1 MALPPVDKLMKMSDT
16 ELTELLDAELKEL
29 YESTTPERRKRLE
42 ALQWKIDIKKAN
54 APNKLAATVEIYK
67 LMLDSVYDLNEALHG
82 RKNEKVEGTVHV
94 LKA

>member
-42 ALQWKIDIKKAN
+42 ALQWKIDIKKQTRRIN
-54 APNKLAATVEIYK
+54 
-67 LMLDSVYDLNEALHG
+67 
-82 RKNEKVEGTVHV
+82 
-94 LKA
+94 